1 MSRILIA
8 IALIFVALPLAL
20 IAFLKAQ
27 PAQMASGLRMVG
39 GGLLLAIGTLLSTR
53 GLALLGGPLALFGMF
68 MIAKG
73 FGFNRST
80 GGMRRTRK
88 SEGQAS
94 HVRTSV
100 LDMQLDHDTGNMDG
114 MVLSGAHSG
123 RTLSD
128 LEPAE
133 LMQVMEECVSAED
146 QSQALLEAYLDR
158 HHPEWREA
166 TGRGDE
172 SAPTGD
178 SGPMSGAEALDILGL
193 DENATEDD
201 IRKAHRELMKKY
213 HPDHGGSDYL
223 AARINEAKETLL
235 GD

>member
-8 IALIFVALPLAL
+8 IAFVFIAIPLAL

-27 PAQMASGLRMVG
+27 PAQMASGARVLG
-39 GGLLLAIGTLLSTR
+39 GGVLLAIGTLLSTR

-68 MIAKG
+68 MLAKG
-73 FGFNRST
+73 FGFSRST
-80 GGMRRTRK
+80 GGARRTRK
-88 SEGQAS
+88 TEGQTS
-94 HVRTSV
+94 HVRTSM
-100 LDMQLDHDTGNMDG
+100 LDMELDHDSGSMDG
-114 MVLSGAHSG
+114 MVLSGVHTE
-123 RTLSD
+123 RRLSE

-133 LMQVMEECVSAED
+133 LMQVMEECIIAED
-146 QSQALLEAYLDR
+146 QSQVLLEAYLDR

-172 SAPTGD
+172 SAPAGS
-178 SGPMSGAEALDILGL
+178 SGPMTSAEALDILGL
-193 DENATEDD
+193 DDSAHEDD

-223 AARINEAKETLL
+223 AARINEAKDTLL
-235 GD
+235 GE